1 MAVNAQ
7 ITRNIYIGEN
17 QSYQLSGDISF
28 NFHRRYFDARLYHIL
43 AVSSNKAQEGAV
55 ASEDGNTEYSYA
67 NNGNALYI
75 YPYHTYGSFSGDYY
89 ETEDSITERI
99 AELQV
104 QLDKQT
110 AGNSNDASTRKV
122 AEELSSMIAKLEE
135 RRSMINDYNKHFKD
149 QMLAKKSRDSLIK
162 EADARGI
169 CENLKNYDETS
180 FSMHRE

>member
-17 QSYQLSGDISF
+17 QSYQLSGDSSF

-43 AVSSNKAQEGAV
+43 AVSSNKAQKGAV
-55 ASEDGNTEYSYA
+55 ASNDGATEYSYV

-104 QLDKQT
+104 QLAAQT
-110 AGNSNDASTRKV
+110 KGGSNDASAGEV
-122 AEELSSMIAKLEE
+122 AKILSDTIAELEK
-135 RRSMINDYNKHFKD
+135 RRNMINDFNTHFKD